1 MNDGDDDFLIDFRG
15 REMAPPVFARAQAAA
30 DHIRARFGNTV
41 VAVLFY
47 GSCLRRGDDD
57 GKILDFYVIVDS
69 YRRAYPGPGLAL
81 WNRLLPPN
89 VFYAETPAAGGA
101 VRSKYAV
108 LSAPD
113 LAARSASR
121 TLDVTIW
128 ARLAQPV
135 ALAYAR
141 DGEARALVA
150 RSLANATIAMVRAA
164 APVAGDGFTARE
176 LWRQAFALTYG
187 AELRSEG
194 GDKPDELYRF
204 HAGRYDALTGAALQ
218 DAGFEVAR
226 IDAPGAEQH
235 YTIALGPGRRTG
247 ARAAWILRM
256 IEGKTLSVLRL
267 IKAAFTFD
275 GGLSYLAWKISRH
288 SGVEISLTPWQKRH
302 PVLTGVMMF
311 WRLRRKGAFR

>member
-15 REMAPPVFARAQAAA
+15 REMMPPVFARAQAAA
-30 DHIRARFGNTV
+30 DDIRARFGDTV

-47 GSCLRRGDDD
+47 GSCLRLGDDD

-69 YRRAYPGPGLAL
+69 YRRAYPGLGLAL

-89 VFYAETPAAGGA
+89 VFYAETPAAGGV

-113 LAARSASR
+113 LARRSASR

-141 DGEARALVA
+141 DGEARAVVA
-150 RSLANATIAMVRAA
+150 RSLADATIAMVRAA
-164 APVAGDGFTARE
+164 APVAGDGFTARQ

-204 HAGRYDALTGAALQ
+204 HGERYDALTAAALQ
-218 DAGFEVAR
+218 GAGFEVAAAG
-226 IDAPGAEQH
+226 APGPEQH
-235 YTIALGPGRRTG
+235 YTLGIGWGRRAG
-247 ARAAWILRM
+247 ARVAWTARAV
-256 IEGKTLSVLRL
+256 EGKTLSILRL

>member
-1 MNDGDDDFLIDFRG
+1 MNDGDDDFLIDFRT
-15 REMAPPVFARAQAAA
+15 REMAAPIFARAQAAA
-30 DHIRARFGNTV
+30 DHIRARFGAGV

-47 GSCLRRGDDD
+47 GSCLRLGDDD

-69 YRRAYPGPGLAL
+69 YRRAYPGLGLAL

-89 VFYAETPAAGGA
+89 VFYAETPAAGAA

-204 HAGRYDALTGAALQ
+204 HAGRYDALTAAALNG
-218 DAGFEVAR
+218 AGFEVATVDGEDR
-226 IDAPGAEQH
+226 YAL
-235 YTIALGPGRRTG
+235 ALGQGRRAG

>member
-15 REMAPPVFARAQAAA
+15 REMAPPIFARAQAAA
-30 DHIRARFGNTV
+30 DDIRARFGDSV

-47 GSCLRRGDDD
+47 GSCLRLGDDD
-57 GKILDFYVIVDS
+57 GKILDFYVIVDG
-69 YRRAYPGPGLAL
+69 YRRAYPGLGLAL

-89 VFYAETPAAGGA
+89 VFYAETPAAGGV

-108 LSAPD
+108 LSARD
-113 LAARSASR
+113 LETRSHGR

-141 DGEARALVA
+141 DGEARAVVA
-150 RSLANATIAMVRAA
+150 RGLANATIAMVRAA
-164 APVAGDGFTARE
+164 APVAGESFTARQ

-194 GDKPDELYRF
+194 GDKPDELYSF
-204 HAGRYDALTGAALQ
+204 HGERYDALTAAALQ
-218 DAGFEVAR
+218 GAGFEVTAAG
-226 IDAPGAEQH
+226 APGPEQH
-235 YTIALGPGRRTG
+235 YTLGIGWGRRAG
-247 ARAAWILRM
+247 ARVAWIARAV
-256 IEGKTLSVLRL
+256 EGKTLSILRL

>member
-1 MNDGDDDFLIDFRG
+1 MNDENLSFLIDFRT
-15 REMAPPVFARAQAAA
+15 REMAAPVFARARAAA
-30 DHIRARFGNTV
+30 DDIRSRFGDSV

-47 GSCLRRGDDD
+47 GSCLRLGDDD

-69 YRRAYPGPGLAL
+69 YRRAYPGLGLAI

-89 VFYAETPAAGGA
+89 VFYAETAAAGGV

-113 LAARSASR
+113 LATRSASR

-141 DGEARALVA
+141 DDEARALVA
-150 RSLANATIAMVRAA
+150 RCLANATIAMVRAA
-164 APVAGDGFTARE
+164 APVAGDTFTARG
-176 LWRQAFALTYG
+176 LWQKAFALTYG
-187 AELRSEG
+187 AELRSES
-194 GDKPDELYRF
+194 GDKADELYRF
-204 HAGRYDALTGAALQ
+204 HAGRYDALTSAALQ
-218 DAGFEVAR
+218 SAGFEVT
-226 IDAPGAEQH
+226 IVDAEQLH
-235 YTIALGPGRRTG
+235 ALALGRGRRTG
-247 ARAAWILRM
+247 AHVAWILRM
-256 IEGKTLSVLRL
+256 FEGKALSVLRL

-275 GGLSYLAWKISRH
+275 GGVSYLAWKISRH
-288 SGVEISLTPWQKRH
+288 SGVEVSLTPWQKRH
-302 PVLTGVMMF
+302 PVLTGLMIF

>member
-1 MNDGDDDFLIDFRG
+1 MNDGNLSFLIDFRG
-15 REMAPPVFARAQAAA
+15 REMAAPVFARARAAA
-30 DHIRARFGNTV
+30 DDIRARFGDSV

-47 GSCLRRGDDD
+47 GSCLRLGDDD
-57 GKILDFYVIVDS
+57 GKILDFHVIVDS
-69 YRRAYPGPGLAL
+69 YRRAYPGLGPAI

-89 VFYAETPAAGGA
+89 VYYAETPAADGV

-108 LSAPD
+108 LSASD

-121 TLDVTIW
+121 TLDVTVW

-150 RSLANATIAMVRAA
+150 RALADATVAMVRAA
-164 APVAGDGFTARE
+164 APLAGHSFTARE
-176 LWRQAFALTYG
+176 LWRKAFSLTYG

-204 HAGRYDALTGAALQ
+204 HAERYEALTGAALQ
-218 DAGFEVAR
+218 GAGF
-226 IDAPGAEQH
+226 DATTADADQLH
-235 YTIALGPGRRTG
+235 ALALGQGRRTG
-247 ARAAWILRM
+247 ARLAWMART
-256 IEGKTLSVLRL
+256 IEGKALSVLRL

-275 GGLSYLAWKISRH
+275 GGASYLAWKISRH

-302 PVLTGVMMF
+302 PVLTGLKMF